1 MTKVA
6 KFNVGGKIYE
16 VSRSLLER
24 YPDTMLAKS
33 SSKQWQEDSTSEI
46 FIERD
51 GELFRHVLSFLRD
64 GHVALPVTETKKRLM
79 LELQYYGVD
88 SVNEESIDDNASQS
102 LQCGNIYKKTIKGF
116 NNDIRFLRFSVK
128 CISEWSS
135 DLLNPTLKGSE
146 STKDVQFKTETGD
159 SMSRGEFISG
169 CNTHLNKVGLYL
181 SSKKNLNLPIEILD
195 FERFIIKTYSETESK
210 D

>member
-1 MTKVA
+1 MIFIHFPKEIVMTKVA

-16 VSRSLLER
+16 VSCSLLER
-24 YPDTMLAKS
+24 YPDTMLVKS

-79 LELQYYGVD
+79 LELQYFGVD

-102 LQCGNIYKKTIKGF
+102 LQCGDIYKKAIKGF

-135 DLLNPTLKGSE
+135 DLLNPTLKGSQ
-146 STKDVQFKTETGD
+146 STKDVQFKMETGD
-159 SMSRGEFISG
+159 SILRGEFISG

-181 SSKKNLNLPIEILD
+181 SSNQSIN
-195 FERFIIKTYSETESK
+195 
-210 D
+210 